1 MINIPVEVGANLST
15 GGIEIHS
22 WVGDYDGDG
31 IFYSWSTLVRE
42 LIEGYTIPNS
52 NDKLMLN
59 KEDYE
64 YLLQVAKDINGA
76 AASLVERL
84 YEAKVV

>member
-1 MINIPVEVGANLST
+1 MINIPVEVGAHLST

-42 LIEGYTIPNS
+42 LIEGYSIPNRMDELHI
-52 NDKLMLN
+52 NR
-59 KEDYE
+59 EDYE

-76 AASLVERL
+76 ASRIVEQL
-84 YEAKVV
+84 SEAKVF